1 MSYPEGSLSLV
12 GGKPHLENWVLFQA
26 PHFTG
31 GIKWS
36 AFSKVRRQ
44 VIRIIVNKIK
54 KF

>member
-31 GIKWS
+31 KGYNGVHS
-36 AFSKVRRQ
+36 AKLEDKSYE
-44 VIRIIVNKIK
+44 
-54 KF
+54 